1 METTGNVIGDDE
13 SVYAEEDVDTEV
25 PEIDMTHMRGGTR
38 SPPPAEDVD
47 TDLEVPEVDMLRAGT
62 RSPAP
67 ATISNT
73 AGHEDNNSV
82 SIHY

>member
-1 METTGNVIGDDE
+1 MDKPAVLDALG
-13 SVYAEEDVDTEV
+13 YAE
-25 PEIDMTHMRGGTR
+25 
-38 SPPPAEDVD
+38 
-47 TDLEVPEVDMLRAGT
+47 LEVPEVDMLRAGT

-73 AGHEDNNSV
+73 AGHEDNNSM